1 MNMKKEE
8 LISELTDFVMA
19 SSDADNMIVSIFI
32 AGMQAKGNML
42 SGVPAQES
50 DRQHHDRQ

>member
-1 MNMKKEE
+1 MDMKKEE

-42 SGVPAQES
+42 LGAPAQES
-50 DRQHHDRQ
+50 DRQSHD

>member
-1 MNMKKEE
+1 MDMKKEE
-8 LISELTDFVMA
+8 LISELTDFVMT

-42 SGVPAQES
+42 LSVPAQES
-50 DRQHHDRQ
+50 DRQSHD